1 MSSLRRDASDLPL
14 DADAY
19 DMIVMAEVIE
29 HLYIAP
35 TLVLPAFRRC
45 LKAGGILLVTTPNGV
60 ALSTQVWMLSGR
72 NPFEMLRENLDNPGH
87 FREYTRPEM
96 LTLGTT
102 AGFSSTLV
110 DRQDVYRSNLPLR
123 IMSWIHGSLRQVLF
137 CTFTK

>member
-1 MSSLRRDASDLPL
+1 
-14 DADAY
+14 
-19 DMIVMAEVIE
+19 
-29 HLYIAP
+29 
-35 TLVLPAFRRC
+35 
-45 LKAGGILLVTTPNGV
+45 
-60 ALSTQVWMLSGR
+60 MLSGR